1 MGPDSPQP
9 QPQPPERQPYQHET
23 TLKNKLGT
31 AIAHRFGAQIL
42 SLQIKGH
49 NILKARTKLKALA
62 LDSTTGEI
70 DTSSPKDGGGSFPTM
85 PHGRYR
91 NPWRE
96 SDPDFIDNGTAPLQ
110 MIHGPFSTG
119 LNWTTTEQTPTS
131 VTMET
136 SDSKNAQRLFGNDLF
151 TLKRNVSLTDKE
163 AIITNTVRY
172 DGQRTLSIEP
182 EGERRTQDINLQFGE
197 HPYFTASANAC
208 FVRKD
213 GSFSSATDLLEQT
226 GNSRDHFKLD
236 DLLANDDEIWYMPD
250 GPEGYVIKIKISSF
264 QNGNNITSQTEIALW
279 KHPESSGYLCIEPI
293 VSMPNVTDLNPGD
306 TFSETMTIST
316 ADSLEELQTAA

>member
-1 MGPDSPQP
+1 MGPDSS

-23 TLKNKLGT
+23 TLENELGT
-31 AIAHRFGAQIL
+31 ATIHRFGAQIL

-70 DTSSPKDGGGSFPTM
+70 DTSSPKDGGGSFSTM

-91 NPWRE
+91 DQWRN
-96 SDPDFIDNGTAPLQ
+96 DTNFIDDGTAPLQ

-119 LNWTTTEQTPTS
+119 LNWTTTEQTSTS

-136 SDSKNAQRLFGNDLF
+136 SDPKNAQRLFGNDLF
-151 TLKRNVSLTDKE
+151 TLRRSVSLTDEE
-163 AIITNTVRY
+163 AIIANTIRY
-172 DGQRTLSIEP
+172 DGQRIPPIEP

-197 HPYFTASANAC
+197 HPYFTFSANAC

-213 GSFSSATDLLEQT
+213 GSTPSAIDLLKQT
-226 GNSRDHFKLD
+226 GNSRDHFNLN
-236 DLLANDDEIWYMPD
+236 DLLANDDEIWYMPE
-250 GPEGYVIKIKISSF
+250 GPEGYVIKIKISAF
-264 QNGNNITSQTEIALW
+264 QNGDNITGQTEIALW
-279 KHPESSGYLCIEPI
+279 RHPESSGYLCIEPI

-306 TFSETMTIST
+306 IFSETMTIST
-316 ADSLEELQTAA
+316 ADSLEELQKAA